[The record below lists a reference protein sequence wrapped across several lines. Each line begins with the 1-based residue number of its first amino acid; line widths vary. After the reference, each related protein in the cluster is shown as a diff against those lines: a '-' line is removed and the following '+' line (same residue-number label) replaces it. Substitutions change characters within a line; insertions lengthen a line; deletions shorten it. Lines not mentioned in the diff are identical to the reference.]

1 MNKGRTGNNNRR
13 ARRTNAAPVEALGA
27 NVASPATPATPAP
40 LLNSSF
46 STGPTEKFNLRL
58 PLRVLAVLR
67 AASVREQRHQTWIA
81 RNVLTK
87 WAEEYLQQ
95 RG

>member
-1 MNKGRTGNNNRR
+1 MNKGRNNNRIR
-13 ARRTNAAPVEALGA
+13 ALAAPP
-27 NVASPATPATPAP
+27 ASPPATPAALAASAP

-67 AASVREQRHQTWIA
+67 SASVREQRHQTWIA